1 MTQSCQ
7 YKLYQVQYS
16 IKVFVKYDRIT
27 ERGEGEY
34 ITIPIRNMERPADFR
49 PKKLITIK
57 QAKVLSNC
65 YFVKVEAA
73 IRKAKEDA
81 EKEKWNIFQKLKDL
95 SQPTQLP
102 IIYNQSVWVWMKLC
116 NEIRRTPNFDFAF

>member
-1 MTQSCQ
+1 MLVRAKESNLA
-7 YKLYQVQYS
+7 K
-16 IKVFVKYDRIT
+16 IKINS
-27 ERGEGEY
+27 GL
-34 ITIPIRNMERPADFR
+34 RNI
-49 PKKLITIK
+49 LI
-57 QAKVLSNC
+57 C